1 MKNTFIT
8 LTLCFAGLISKSQN
22 VGIGTP
28 TPSNKLHVLATNP
41 LRLEGLQTGAGTDSV
56 VTADA
61 TGVLRKRTISSLFS
75 TGGWALT
82 GNAGTNTTTN
92 FIGTTDAVSLI
103 FRTNNFLSGLIEYD
117 PLKRNTSFG
126 NRAMAS
132 TITGYGNSAF
142 GYQAMNKLTSGFSN
156 TAMGDSA
163 AFSLNAG
170 SENVVIGTNAANALT
185 SGFQNVL
192 IGIESG
198 KLLTTGFQ
206 NVAVG
211 YRSLAT
217 NSEGSGNI
225 AVGYK
230 SLEDNFG
237 AENIA
242 VGLLAMSNN
251 TGGSSNIA
259 IGSQSLLNNSIGYN
273 NYGIGGNA
281 LGLVTSGTDNL
292 AFGNKALDSITTMTN
307 NTAIGHYTLGLETNG
322 NYNTA
327 LGFQAGGFIKNGSN
341 NTFLGFGADVT
352 PITLTPSNSTA
363 LGSNALVTQ
372 SNMVRV
378 GNTSVTL
385 IGGSVGFT
393 TISDERVK
401 TNIQQNVPGLEFI
414 GKLRPVTYQYDL
426 KKMDEIQGVP
436 LEKRI
441 YDGEKEKIRY
451 TGFLAQEVK
460 TAAEQTGYDFS
471 GVSVPKNTNT
481 LYGIN
486 YSEMVV
492 PLVKAVQELKALVE
506 KQQQEIAELKARLK

>member
-1 MKNTFIT
+1 MKRSII
-8 LTLCFAGLISKSQN
+8 ISGFVLSSAISHAQN
-22 VGIGTP
+22 IGIGTA

-41 LRLEGLQTGAGTDSV
+41 LRLEGLQTGAGTDSI
-56 VTADA
+56 VTADG
-61 TGVLRKRTISSLFS
+61 TGVLRKRTVASVF
-75 TGGWALT
+75 GAAGWSLT
-82 GNAGTNTTTN
+82 GNSGTNSNTS
-92 FIGTTDAVSLI
+92 FIGTQDAVSLI
-103 FRTNNFLSGLIEYD
+103 FRTNNFRSGLIEYD
-117 PLKRNTSFG
+117 SSKRNTSFG
-126 NRAMAS
+126 NRAMAA

-142 GYQAMNKLTSGFSN
+142 GYQSLNKLTSGFSN
-156 TAMGDSA
+156 TALGDSA
-163 AFSLNAG
+163 AFTLTTG
-170 SENVVIGTNAANALT
+170 SENVVIGTNAGNSLT
-185 SGFQNVL
+185 TGYQNVL
-192 IGIESG
+192 LGIESG

-206 NVAVG
+206 NVALG

-217 NSEGSGNI
+217 NSAGSGNI

-259 IGSQSLLNNSIGYN
+259 IGSQALLNNLIGFN
-273 NYGIGGNA
+273 NYGIGSNA
-281 LGLVTSGTDNL
+281 LGLVTTGNENL
-292 AFGNKALDSITTMTN
+292 AYGIKALDSITTVTQ
-307 NTAIGHYTLGLETNG
+307 NTAIGHYALSLQTNG

-341 NTFLGFGADVT
+341 NTFLGFGADVS

-372 SNMVRV
+372 SNMVRI

-401 TNIQQNVPGLEFI
+401 TNIRQDVPGLDFI
-414 GKLRPVTYQYDL
+414 SRLRPVTYQYNL
-426 KKMDEIQGVP
+426 QKMDDIQGMP
-436 LEKRI
+436 TGKRN

-460 TAAEQTGYDFS
+460 TAADQVGYDFS
-471 GVSVPKNTNT
+471 GVSIPKNEHS

-506 KQQQEIAELKARLK
+506 KQQQEIAELKAKIK